1 MKKCCESLK
10 EALVDFLDGELAP
23 ELCEA
28 LEQHLRDCPECEV
41 VVSTTRRTLTLYRE
55 GSLYVELPLEVR
67 QRLTLRLRSTL
78 LPES

>member
-10 EALVDFLDGELAP
+10 ESLLDFLEGELAP
-23 ELCEA
+23 ELCA
-28 LEQHLRDCPECEV
+28 SLEQHLRECPECEV
-41 VVSTTRRTLTLYRE
+41 VVSTTRRTIRLYRE

-78 LPES
+78 RPD